1 MNLKSQGYDQWN
13 HSDSFKQD
21 QLKIAE
27 LTKQNQLLLE
37 DMERKQKKD
46 EYYNLKLTNLQS
58 SDENTTHAASPL
70 QMKLKFNNIG
80 GSLEESIHKENS
92 PTVSTARQIA
102 GFTPRQK
109 IVLNEVKGF
118 HEEKDILNSS

>member
-1 MNLKSQGYDQWN
+1 
-13 HSDSFKQD
+13 
-21 QLKIAE
+21 
-27 LTKQNQLLLE
+27 
-37 DMERKQKKD
+37 MERKQKKD

-118 HEEKDILNSS
+118 HEEKDILNSSQKKTRGGVERQAAAKSPSRMLLEEL